1 MTPNLANTSP
11 DTVEQSPEGNP
22 AEDER
27 ERRDSVETH
36 VHADTS
42 EPQSAQQPEGSRA
55 VLDDVAAD
63 VLRLRVRV
71 QQLIER
77 EAERVQ
83 GSAFEP
89 PPAYT

>member
-1 MTPNLANTSP
+1 MTPNLA
-11 DTVEQSPEGNP
+11 DISPEGNV

-36 VHADTS
+36 LHADTS
-42 EPQSAQQPEGSRA
+42 EPQSAQQQEGSHA
-55 VLDDVAAD
+55 VLDDVAAE
-63 VLRLRVRV
+63 VLRLRVQV
-71 QQLIER
+71 QRLIER

-89 PPAYT
+89 PPAYA